1 MEIATRWVAEHRPDL
16 AGQHLAGV
24 TIQNG
29 PGGAGRFW
37 LLQWAWDQPK
47 MGGEFAKRFG
57 PGLEFRLEP
66 EPEGWTITLHQE
78 GRDEDL
84 ARLTPPLHTAPNP
97 RDILAWHLAGGER
110 AREGNAPGR
119 VRLFIFSPE
128 VGRSVA
134 GPDARQAV
142 SAEDVARV
150 RAYGEGTLRVTGFK
164 LGLSGGQQTFV
175 WMRFEAELRWNAGAV
190 SSPGQLPEGKQ
201 N

>member
-1 MEIATRWVAEHRPDL
+1 MTRRTFSLVLMALPSAADERRSL
-16 AGQHLAGV
+16 KIGGRVRAGEA
-24 TIQNG
+24 
-29 PGGAGRFW
+29 
-37 LLQWAWDQPK
+37 
-47 MGGEFAKRFG
+47 FARQFG

-66 EPEGWTITLHQE
+66 EPEGWMITVRQE

-97 RDILAWHLAGGER
+97 RDILAWHLAGGDR

-142 SAEDVARV
+142 NEEDITRV
-150 RAYGEGTLRVTGFK
+150 RAFGEGTLRVTGFK
-164 LGLSGGQQTFV
+164 LGFSGGQQTFV
-175 WMRFEAELRWNAGAV
+175 WMRFEAELLWNAGAA
-190 SSPGQLPEGKQ
+190 SGPGQLPEGKR